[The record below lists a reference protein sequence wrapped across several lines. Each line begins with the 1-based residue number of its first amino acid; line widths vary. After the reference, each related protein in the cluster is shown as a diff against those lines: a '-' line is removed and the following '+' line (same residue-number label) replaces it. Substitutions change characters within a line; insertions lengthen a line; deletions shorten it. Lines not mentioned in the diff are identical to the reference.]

1 MDPYSLL
8 LPQIKSKAA
17 QYHTATIFCGF
28 SSTVQSACRETAAE
42 QEEQKTK
49 EKS

>member
-17 QYHTATIFCGF
+17 RHHTTTIFCGF